1 MTKVTG
7 SFVRSWGRGVVDER
21 YTELSC
27 EEFADRLAAR
37 EGVPGGGGA
46 AALVGALGV
55 ALCSM
60 AGSFTVG
67 KPRYADVEDEV
78 RALMDEAEDVRYRL
92 VELVEED
99 AEGFAPLAAA
109 YAIPRDD
116 PGRAE
121 ALERATEAAAM
132 APLAM
137 VGECCRAVTLLERMG
152 ERCSRLLASDV
163 ACGALLVRAA
173 LGAASVNVYVNTSAL
188 ADRAQAAAIESAC
201 DELVE
206 EYVPRA
212 ERLAERVLAGIRG
225 GLR

>member
-1 MTKVTG
+1 M
-7 SFVRSWGRGVVDER
+7 DER

-27 EEFADRLAAR
+27 EEFSDRLAAR
-37 EGVPGGGGA
+37 ESVPGGGGA
-46 AALVGALGV
+46 AALAGALGA

-67 KPRYADVEDEV
+67 KPRYASVEDEV
-78 RALMDEAEDVRYRL
+78 LALVDEAEDVRYRL
-92 VELVEED
+92 LELVEED

-137 VGECCRAVTLLERMG
+137 VGECCRAVSLLERMG

-173 LGAASVNVYVNTSAL
+173 LGAASVNVYVNTASL
-188 ADRAQAAAIESAC
+188 SDRAQAAAIESAC
-201 DELVE
+201 EELVE

-212 ERLAERVLAGIRG
+212 ERLAESVLEGIRG
-225 GLR
+225 RSR

>member
-1 MTKVTG
+1 M
-7 SFVRSWGRGVVDER
+7 DER

-27 EEFADRLAAR
+27 EEFSDRLAAR
-37 EGVPGGGGA
+37 ESVPGGGGA
-46 AALVGALGV
+46 AALVGALGA

-67 KPRYADVEDEV
+67 KPRYASVEDEV
-78 RALMDEAEDVRYRL
+78 RALVDEAEDVRYRL
-92 VELVEED
+92 LELVEED

-116 PGRAE
+116 PSRAE
-121 ALERATEAAAM
+121 VLERATEAAAM

-137 VGECCRAVTLLERMG
+137 VGECCRAVSLLERMG

-173 LGAASVNVYVNTSAL
+173 LGAASVNVYVNTASL

-201 DELVE
+201 EELVE

-212 ERLAERVLAGIRG
+212 ERLAESVLEDIRG
-225 GLR
+225 RSR

>member
-225 GLR
+225 GSR